1 MFDINLSIEFCKA
14 LRTTVGNKAD
24 LLFGTHGQFTTSG
37 AIRLGKALEEFNL
50 LWFEEPIPPDNID
63 EFKKVATQVN
73 IPIATGERH
82 TTKSEFAALL
92 KLGNVSILQPALGR
106 AGGILEAKKISAIA
120 EVFNAQIAPH
130 LYAGPIEW
138 AANIQLATNIP
149 NILMAETILT
159 GGEFHLKL
167 INNSIKWE
175 NGFILSPTKPGLG
188 IEFNE
193 DLASENKYSGDKLH
207 LEMQE
212 DACNY
217 HRNSN

>member
-1 MFDINLSIEFCKA
+1 M
-14 LRTTVGNKAD
+14 
-24 LLFGTHGQFTTSG
+24 
-37 AIRLGKALEEFNL
+37 
-50 LWFEEPIPPDNID
+50 WFEEPIPPDNID

-217 HRNSN
+217 HRN